1 MRFWKSEYLD
11 KIRFSKSV
19 LLSCTPKPIN
29 IDFVMDYVDIQPL
42 LNAYH
47 RKLATTDLRFKRYL
61 YDRINWN
68 VRLVGIKG
76 ARGVGKTTMLM
87 QHIKETF
94 DNIND
99 VLYVSLDNLW
109 FENHKLEDLVEFLYT
124 HGVMHIY
131 FDEVHRY
138 KNWTVLLKHFYDSYP
153 ELNIVYTGS
162 AMLAIENSVADLS
175 RRQSLYTLSGLS
187 FREYLEYEG
196 IATIP
201 SIELE
206 TLLANHTKY
215 ALDVTSEIKVLKY
228 FDQYLQTG
236 YYPYYKEA
244 GEDYLMRVGEVA
256 RLVIDN
262 DIPAVEDITY
272 TTAQK
277 IKKLLMVIAENVP
290 LEPNINKLSAQLEST
305 RDQTLKMLYLLDRAG
320 LLWLLTDQV
329 KDYKHLTGPKKI
341 YLNNANLMYA
351 LSGRVSEGTMRET
364 FFANQVGAVTT
375 LTMPKQG
382 DFMADAK
389 YLFEVGGS
397 RKTFDQIADL
407 PNSYLAID
415 DIEVGNGNRIPL
427 WMFGCLY

>member
-1 MRFWKSEYLD
+1 
-11 KIRFSKSV
+11 
-19 LLSCTPKPIN
+19 
-29 IDFVMDYVDIQPL
+29 MDYTDIQPL
-42 LNAYH
+42 LNAFH
-47 RKLATTDLRFKRYL
+47 RKLAATNLRFKRYL
-61 YDRINWN
+61 YDQINWN

-76 ARGVGKTTMLM
+76 ARGVGKTTLLM

-94 DNIND
+94 DNIDD

-109 FENHKLEDLVEFLYT
+109 FENHKLEELVEFLYT
-124 HGVMHIY
+124 HGVVHIY

-138 KNWTVLLKHFYDSYP
+138 KNWTTLLKHFYDSYP

-175 RRQSLYTLSGLS
+175 RRQSLYTLNGLS
-187 FREYLEYEG
+187 FREYLEYEN
-196 IATIP
+196 IITIP
-201 SIELE
+201 PFELDG
-206 TLLANHTKY
+206 LLANHTRY
-215 ALDVTSEIKVLKY
+215 ALDITSEIKVLKH
-228 FDQYLQTG
+228 FDQYLHTG

-272 TTAQK
+272 MTAQK

-320 LLWLLTDQV
+320 LLWLLTDKI

-341 YLNNANLMYA
+341 YLNNTNLMHA
-351 LSGRVSEGTMRET
+351 LSTKVSEGTMRET
-364 FFANQVGAVTT
+364 SFANQVGAVAS

-382 DFMADAK
+382 DFVANGK

-397 RKTFDQIADL
+397 RKTFNQIADL

-415 DIEVGNGNRIPL
+415 DIEIGNGNRIPL

>member
-1 MRFWKSEYLD
+1 
-11 KIRFSKSV
+11 
-19 LLSCTPKPIN
+19 
-29 IDFVMDYVDIQPL
+29 MDYSDIQPL

-47 RKLATTDLRFKRYL
+47 RKLAATNLRFKRYL
-61 YDRINWN
+61 YSQINWK

-94 DNIND
+94 DNIDD

-109 FENHKLEDLVEFLYT
+109 FENHNLEELVEFLYT
-124 HGVMHIY
+124 HGVTHIY
-131 FDEVHRY
+131 FDEVHKY
-138 KNWTVLLKHFYDSYP
+138 KNWTASLKHFYDSYP
-153 ELNIVYTGS
+153 DLNIVYTGS

-175 RRQSLYTLSGLS
+175 RRQSLYTLNGLS

-196 IATIP
+196 IAMIP
-201 SIELE
+201 PVKLE
-206 TLLANHTKY
+206 ELLASHTKY
-215 ALDVTSEIKVLKY
+215 ALNVTSEIKVLKH
-228 FDQYLQTG
+228 FDQYLRRG

-244 GEDYLMRVGEVA
+244 GEDYFMRIGEVA
-256 RLVIDN
+256 RLIIDS
-262 DIPAVEDITY
+262 DIPAVEEITY

-290 LEPNINKLSAQLEST
+290 LEPNINRLSAQLEST

-320 LLWLLTDQV
+320 LLWLLTDKA
-329 KDYKHLTGPKKI
+329 KDYKHLAGPKKI
-341 YLNNANLMYA
+341 YLNNANLMHA
-351 LSGRVSEGTMRET
+351 FSSKISEGTMRET
-364 FFANQVGAVTT
+364 FFANQVGTVSS

-382 DFMADAK
+382 DFMADDK

-397 RKTFDQIADL
+397 RKTFSQIADL

-415 DIEVGNGNRIPL
+415 DIEIGNGNRIPI
-427 WMFGCLY
+427 WIFGCLY

>member
-1 MRFWKSEYLD
+1 
-11 KIRFSKSV
+11 
-19 LLSCTPKPIN
+19 
-29 IDFVMDYVDIQPL
+29 MDYVDIQPL

-61 YDRINWN
+61 YDQINWD

-94 DNIND
+94 QNIDD

-109 FENHKLEDLVEFLYT
+109 FETHKLEELIEFLYT
-124 HGVMHIY
+124 HGVTYIY
-131 FDEVHRY
+131 FDEVHKY
-138 KNWTVLLKHFYDSYP
+138 KNWTTLLKNFYDNYP
-153 ELNIVYTGS
+153 DLKIVYTGS

-175 RRQSLYTLSGLS
+175 RRQSLYTLHGLS

-196 IATIP
+196 IETIP
-201 SIELE
+201 PVELE
-206 TLLANHTKY
+206 DLLKNHIQY
-215 ALDVTSEIKVLKY
+215 ALNITSKIKVLKH
-228 FDQYLQTG
+228 FDRYLKAG

-244 GEDYLMRVGEVA
+244 GEDYMMRIGEVA
-256 RLVIDN
+256 RLVIDS

-272 TTAQK
+272 MTTQK

-320 LLWLLTDQV
+320 LLWLLTDKI
-329 KDYKHLTGPKKI
+329 KDYKHLTGQKKI
-341 YLNNANLMYA
+341 YLNNTNLMYA
-351 LSGRVSEGTMRET
+351 LSGNISEGTMRET
-364 FFANQVGAVTT
+364 FFANQVGAVAT
-375 LTMPKQG
+375 LMIPKQG
-382 DFMADAK
+382 DFMADGK

-415 DIEVGNGNRIPL
+415 DVETGNGNRIPL

>member
-1 MRFWKSEYLD
+1 
-11 KIRFSKSV
+11 
-19 LLSCTPKPIN
+19 
-29 IDFVMDYVDIQPL
+29 MDYVDIQPL

-47 RKLATTDLRFKRYL
+47 RKLVVTDLRFKRYL

-68 VRLVGIKG
+68 SRLVGIKG
-76 ARGVGKTTMLM
+76 ARGVGKTTMLL

-94 DNIND
+94 NNIDD
-99 VLYVSLDNLW
+99 VIYVSLDNLW
-109 FENHKLEDLVEFLYT
+109 FENHQLEELVEFLYT

-138 KNWTVLLKHFYDSYP
+138 KNWTMLLKHFYDSYP
-153 ELNIVYTGS
+153 GLSIVYTGS

-175 RRQSLYTLSGLS
+175 RRQSLYTLNGLS
-187 FREYLEYEG
+187 FREYLDYEG
-196 IATIP
+196 IAKIP
-201 SIELE
+201 SVGLEEL
-206 TLLANHTKY
+206 LMNHTKY
-215 ALDVTSEIKVLKY
+215 ALDVTSEIKVLRH
-228 FDQYLQTG
+228 FDLYLRKG

-244 GEDYLMRVGEVA
+244 GEDYLMRVGEVV
-256 RLVIDN
+256 RLIIES

-272 TTAQK
+272 TTVQK
-277 IKKLLMVIAENVP
+277 IRKLLMVIAENVP
-290 LEPNINKLSAQLEST
+290 LEANINKLSTQLEST

-320 LLWLLTDQV
+320 LLWLLTDKI

-351 LSGRVSEGTMRET
+351 LSGKISEGTMRET
-364 FFANQVGAVTT
+364 FFANQLGAITT

-382 DFMADAK
+382 DFMADGRF
-389 YLFEVGGS
+389 LFEVGGT

-407 PNSYLAID
+407 PDSYLAID
-415 DIEVGNGNRIPL
+415 DIETGNGNRIPL

>member
-1 MRFWKSEYLD
+1 
-11 KIRFSKSV
+11 
-19 LLSCTPKPIN
+19 
-29 IDFVMDYVDIQPL
+29 MDYRDIQPL
-42 LNAYH
+42 LNTYH
-47 RKLATTDLRFKRYL
+47 RKLATTDFRFKRYL
-61 YDRINWN
+61 YGQINWKS
-68 VRLVGIKG
+68 RLVGIKG

-94 DNIND
+94 NNIDD
-99 VLYVSLDNLW
+99 VLYVSLDHLW
-109 FENHKLEDLVEFLYT
+109 FENHKLEDLVEFLYS

-138 KNWTVLLKHFYDSYP
+138 KNWTALLKHFYDSYP

-175 RRQSLYTLSGLS
+175 RRQSLYTLNGLS

-196 IATIP
+196 IVTVTPIG
-201 SIELE
+201 LND
-206 TLLANHTKY
+206 LLSKHTQY
-215 ALDVTSEIKVLKY
+215 ALDITSKIKVLKY
-228 FDQYLQTG
+228 FDQYLRTG

-256 RLVIDN
+256 RLVIDG

-272 TTAQK
+272 MTAQK

-290 LEPNINKLSAQLEST
+290 LEPNINKLSGQLEST

-320 LLWLLTDQV
+320 LLWLLTDKI
-329 KDYKHLTGPKKI
+329 KDYKHPAGPKKI

-351 LSGRVSEGTMRET
+351 LSGKVSEGTMRET
-364 FFANQVGAVTT
+364 FFANQVGAVTI

-382 DFMADAK
+382 DFMADGK
-389 YLFEVGGS
+389 YFFEVGGS
-397 RKTFDQIADL
+397 CKTFGQIANL
-407 PNSYLAID
+407 PDSYLAID